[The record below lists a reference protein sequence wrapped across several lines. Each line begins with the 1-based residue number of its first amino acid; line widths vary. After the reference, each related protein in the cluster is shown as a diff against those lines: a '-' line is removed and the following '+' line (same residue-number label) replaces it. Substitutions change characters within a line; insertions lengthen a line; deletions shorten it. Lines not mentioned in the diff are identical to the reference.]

1 MPVEGSDFHPAVFP
15 YSLAQDHIR
24 SWSSEGDTVL
34 DPFLG
39 SGTTRLA
46 AYDLN
51 RNFIGY
57 EISKEYFD
65 LQEERFESYTA
76 QGNLFLQGGW

>member
-1 MPVEGSDFHPAVFP
+1 M
-15 YSLAQDHIR
+15 
-24 SWSSEGDTVL
+24 VL

-39 SGTTRLA
+39 SGTTRIA

-65 LQEERFESYTA
+65 KHEERFETHAA
-76 QGNLFLQGGW
+76 QGNLFLQTEL